1 MMWFYH
7 DGMGLG
13 AGWWMLAGA
22 LWTLLF
28 WGIIIWLV
36 VWGIRR
42 LTGDRQETREEDPLE
57 VARLRLARGEITR
70 EEYEELVEALRR

>member
-7 DGMGLG
+7 DGMGIG
-13 AGWWMLAGA
+13 AGWWMLAGV
-22 LWTLLF
+22 LWTLFF
-28 WGIIIWLV
+28 WGAIIGLV

-42 LTGDRQETREEDPLE
+42 LSERRQEMREDPLE

-70 EEYEELVEALRR
+70 EEYEELERLLRR